1 MLNEKEM
8 SKMGYV
14 LCSKHRENIIKNLY
28 KNKLQI
34 PSKIAKET
42 NILPNHISFYLRQ
55 LKENDIVKC
64 INEEDHKGR
73 LYKLTD
79 MGFKI
84 AKELEE

>member
-55 LKENDIVKC
+55 LKENGIVKC

-79 MGFKI
+79 TGFKI

>member
-1 MLNEKEM
+1 MLNENEM

-14 LCSKHRENIIKNLY
+14 LCSKHREKIIKNLY
-28 KNKLQI
+28 KNKFQI

-42 NILPNHISFYLRQ
+42 DILPNHISFYLRQ

-64 INEEDHKGR
+64 INEEDHRGR

-79 MGFKI
+79 IGLKI